1 MKRPVIS
8 PLRAKL
14 VYELELQKCSPHT
27 VDSYVRSVAGLSK
40 FYHRSPDELNSEQI
54 RAYLHYLQEERK
66 LAWTS
71 CNVAA
76 CGMIF
81 FYTRVLGWDQLRLDM
96 PPRKRPVRLPDIL
109 SPQEIEQLLRCT
121 KILKHYAILTTT
133 YAAGL
138 RVSEV
143 VHLKLIDINSQRML
157 IRVEQGK
164 GRKDRYTLLSEKL
177 LSVLRAYWKQD
188 RPTDWLFPGRIPGR
202 PLTTSAAQLAYSQ
215 ARRTAGIQRGN
226 GIHSLRHA
234 FATHLLEAGVDVRTI
249 QILLGHRSISTTQR
263 YLQVANHKLAKIQSP
278 LDLLSIPDSFPTA
291 AQF

>member
-14 VYELELQKCSPHT
+14 VRELQLQKFSPHT
-27 VDSYVRSVAGLSK
+27 VASYVRSVEGLSK
-40 FYHRSPDELNSEQI
+40 FYHRSPDELDSEQI

-71 CNVAA
+71 CNAAA

-96 PPRKRPVRLPDIL
+96 PPRKRPLRLPDIL
-109 SPQEIEQLLRCT
+109 SRQELEQLFRCT
-121 KILKHYAILTTT
+121 KNPKHHAILATT

-143 VHLKLIDINSQRML
+143 VHLKITDINSQRMM

-164 GRKDRYTLLSEKL
+164 GRKDRYTLLSKRL
-177 LSVLRAYWKQD
+177 LSELRAYWKQE
-188 RPTDWLFPGRIPGR
+188 RPAVWLFPGQAPGQ
-202 PLTTSAAQLAYSQ
+202 PLTTSAAQRAYNQ
-215 ARRTAGIQRGN
+215 ARRTAGIQRGK
-226 GIHSLRHA
+226 GIHSMRHA

-249 QILLGHRSISTTQR
+249 QVLLGHRSISTTQR
-263 YLQVANHKLAKIQSP
+263 YLQVAGHKLAKVKSP
-278 LDLLSIPDSFPTA
+278 LDLLRIPDPSPAA
-291 AQF
+291 AQ